1 MKGYLALEILSNE
14 VVDFDN
20 KGVDFIQESINEKEE
35 KLHDFKASSILSMI
49 PSPGWI
55 DQES

>member
-35 KLHDFKASSILSMI
+35 KFA
-49 PSPGWI
+49 
-55 DQES
+55 